1 MREFFLHLASIRL
14 RSSHSSVRY
23 KHKAL
28 FESKLR
34 DDAWSSMNRTPKKRF
49 DEISVRSRLDAL
61 MVDFSLLISSFVSFD
76 CQQQK
81 CQSLLFL
88 VVVLFGEGVEK
99 LGRLGLAL
107 LCTIKLASGIEQLI
121 SLRCQSAECEVMD
134 LVWLQFFVVGNALNQ
149 HYLWSVS
156 MCRWKTHSPCSSRMW
171 SKIIEQK
178 KKSFVVLLENF
189 LLSNFSFHV

>member
-1 MREFFLHLASIRL
+1 
-14 RSSHSSVRY
+14 
-23 KHKAL
+23 
-28 FESKLR
+28 
-34 DDAWSSMNRTPKKRF
+34 MNRTPKKRF

-61 MVDFSLLISSFVSFD
+61 MVDFSLLISSFVTFD
-76 CQQQK
+76 CQRQK

-156 MCRWKTHSPCSSRMW
+156 MCRWKTHSLCSSRMW

-178 KKSFVVLLENF
+178 KKSFVVRRIFYLATLPSMF
-189 LLSNFSFHV
+189 NFSQSNLQNFRFRLFCFESSSMLLFLKSF